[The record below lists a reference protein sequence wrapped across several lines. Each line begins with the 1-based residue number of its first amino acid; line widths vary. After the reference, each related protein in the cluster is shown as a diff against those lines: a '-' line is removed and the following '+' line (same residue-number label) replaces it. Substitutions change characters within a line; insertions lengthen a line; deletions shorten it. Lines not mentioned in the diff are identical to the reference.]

1 MTDEVRIEREGPVA
15 VLVVDRPRAL
25 NAIARH
31 TMAELDRAL
40 DRIERDPTI
49 RAVVLTGG
57 GDRFI
62 AGGDLKDLGEARSA
76 DHGSAMSTRLQA
88 VLARFEGLAIPVI
101 AAIERFAY
109 GGGAEVAMACD
120 LRVIAHDAVI
130 AFRHREFGVA
140 TAWGASRRLVR
151 CVGRSRALSLL
162 WTGRDV
168 PAAEALAWG
177 LADAVAPAGTPA
189 RAAAVA
195 LAREIATGAAGA
207 VAMSKRLVM
216 EGAELDLAAAGRFEA
231 KLFGDVW
238 AHRDHWDRVDAF
250 WARQRARRAPAT
262 SPDSPPTVSPE
273 SRPEASPEAP
283 SRGRFIVFEGLDGA
297 GTTTQA
303 KLLARHLRRQGR
315 AVVSTHQP
323 SPGPIGLRIRDA
335 LAHRLLGT
343 DGERL
348 DPRAIAALFVAD
360 RADHLRGLIEPALA
374 AGHDVVCDRYL
385 YHSLAYQGAECDPAW
400 VAALNAPFPAPDL
413 VLYLQVPAEVAAAR
427 RAARQGTPEL
437 YEVDDRLRR
446 VAAAYDR
453 LAETRPADPI
463 LTLDGAR
470 PVRPI
475 QRECRAAV
483 ARVAPGPA
491 PAVDVRR
498 Q

>member
-1 MTDEVRIEREGPVA
+1 
-15 VLVVDRPRAL
+15 
-25 NAIARH
+25 
-31 TMAELDRAL
+31 
-40 DRIERDPTI
+40 
-49 RAVVLTGG
+49 
-57 GDRFI
+57 
-62 AGGDLKDLGEARSA
+62 
-76 DHGSAMSTRLQA
+76 
-88 VLARFEGLAIPVI
+88 
-101 AAIERFAY
+101 
-109 GGGAEVAMACD
+109 
-120 LRVIAHDAVI
+120 
-130 AFRHREFGVA
+130 
-140 TAWGASRRLVR
+140 
-151 CVGRSRALSLL
+151 
-162 WTGRDV
+162 
-168 PAAEALAWG
+168 
-177 LADAVAPAGTPA
+177 
-189 RAAAVA
+189 
-195 LAREIATGAAGA
+195 
-207 VAMSKRLVM
+207 M

-262 SPDSPPTVSPE
+262 SPDSPPAASPE
-273 SRPEASPEAP
+273 SPPAASPESPPAASPESLPAASPESLPEASPEAP
-283 SRGRFIVFEGLDGA
+283 PRGRFIVFEGLDGA

-303 KLLARHLRRQGR
+303 RLLARHLRRQGR

>member
-1 MTDEVRIEREGPVA
+1 MTDEVRIEREGEVA
-15 VLVVDRPRAL
+15 VLIVDRPRAL

-88 VLARFEGLAIPVI
+88 VLARFEQLSIPVI

-177 LADAVAPAGTPA
+177 LADAIAPAGAPA
-189 RAAAVA
+189 RTTAVA

-250 WARQRARRAPAT
+250 WARQRARRAPELGAG
-262 SPDSPPTVSPE
+262 PP
-273 SRPEASPEAP
+273 
-283 SRGRFIVFEGLDGA
+283 RGRFIVFEGLDGA

-303 KLLARHLRRQGR
+303 KLLARHLRRAGR
-315 AVVSTHQP
+315 EVVLTHQP
-323 SPGPIGLRIRDA
+323 SPGPIGLQIRDA
-335 LAHRLLGT
+335 LAHRLLGS
-343 DGERL
+343 DGARL

-374 AGHDVVCDRYL
+374 AGRDVVCDRYL
-385 YHSLAYQGAECDPAW
+385 YSSLAYQGAECDPAW
-400 VAALNAPFPAPDL
+400 VAALNAPFPAPDV
-413 VLYLQVPAEVAAAR
+413 VLYLQVPIEVAAAR
-427 RAARQGTPEL
+427 RAARKGTPEL
-437 YEVDDRLRR
+437 YEVDDFLRR
-446 VAAAYDR
+446 VGAAYDR
-453 LAETRPADPI
+453 LAEARPADSI
-463 LTLDGAR
+463 RTLDGAR
-470 PVRPI
+470 PIRPI
-475 QRECRAAV
+475 QRECRALV
-483 ARVAPGPA
+483 ARIAPGRGPIG
-491 PAVDVRR
+491 DVPR